1 MKIENDIDV
10 IAFMV
15 RSNSGCIGF
24 ALQLVVQRNTFPLAP
39 APSNTT

>member
-15 RSNSGCIGF
+15 RSNSDCIGF
-24 ALQLVVQRNTFPLAP
+24 ALQLVAQRNIFPLAP
-39 APSNTT
+39 APSMTT